1 MRKPTVLL
9 ALLGAIVTLAAAS
22 VGLAASTLTS
32 TLPAYNGASFSAAGP
47 FPQPAATVGTF
58 TYSVPAGE
66 VIVGATIVG
75 HFGNSVIPN
84 SSGVDL
90 YLNGTLVGQCVKLAA
105 CYVETGAPW
114 SHTFSASE
122 AQSLLAGGS
131 AVLTA
136 VQTSEF
142 NIRLAP
148 TTLTIQT
155 MDEGNCKK
163 GDWATHGLRFKN
175 QGDCVSYLA
184 TGGKNQPALSG

>member
-22 VGLAASTLTS
+22 VGLAASTVTS
-32 TLPAYNGASFSAAGP
+32 TLPAYNGAFFSAAGP
-47 FPQPAATVGTF
+47 FPQPAVTVGTF
-58 TYSVPAGE
+58 TSSVPAGE

-75 HFGNSVIPN
+75 HFGNNVNP
-84 SSGVDL
+84 SSAGVDVF
-90 YLNGTLVGQCVKLAA
+90 LNGALVGQCVKPTA
-105 CYVETGAPW
+105 CFTATGAPW

-142 NIRLAP
+142 VIRLAP

-155 MDEGNCKK
+155 MDEEDCKK
-163 GDWATHGLRFKN
+163 GGWATLGLGFKN
-175 QGDCVSYLA
+175 QGDCVSYIA